1 MLEALGLSEPYF
13 SKNIFQSELS
23 TAGNFEDN
31 PELLLLLDS
40 MRSMVIYVDRWGN
53 VKHGNIRAQQWRKPE
68 PVKEISFI
76 EFASNWEDPY
86 ERQREVMQV
95 IRTGRSMWQSLERC
109 FERGRESWFH
119 VDKIPTRDLSGAVSG
134 ALLIIDNVTEHVFQE
149 RALKESETRYRAF
162 IKNSSDGIWRYD
174 LKPAVDINLP
184 VDEQVRQI
192 LQRAELVECNDRL
205 AKLFHFEDKEPLIGS
220 PLYINGAL
228 IKKHDIKEFVCNNYR
243 LECSKFSG
251 NQKQDEGI
259 LLETSAVGEI
269 ENGFLVRFW
278 GTSRDITE
286 KKRYLDKME
295 FLATHDALTS
305 LPNRVL
311 LYRQMEQVLLSR
323 SADQR
328 CALLLIDLDRFK
340 EINDTLGHLAG
351 DKVLKQ
357 LGPRFQAEMGKV
369 PGVVA
374 RLGGDEFAVFLS
386 NIRNAQQAVVMA
398 HRFLDAI
405 CHVFELDGFRTEIS
419 ASIGVVISPDQADDV
434 TTLMRYA
441 DIAMYHA
448 KTRLK
453 GVSVY
458 DSEFDSHSP
467 FRLEIIGALGR
478 AIRENQLCL
487 HFQPKVCLET
497 HRVYGFE
504 SLLRWQHPELG
515 FVPPAEFIPIAEM
528 SSVIYPLTAWVLEET
543 VKQCSLWVKQGF
555 AITIAM
561 NLSVRNLLDDRIVGD
576 LRRVLKEYDLPGE
589 HLEME
594 ITESMIMSDP
604 KRAEHALRRISALG
618 VKLSVDDF
626 GTGYSS
632 LAYLKRLPVQCL
644 KIDGSFI
651 RGMLEDEQDEIIVNS
666 TIQLAHNLGLT
677 VVAEGVENE
686 ATYQH
691 LKSLGCNCAQ
701 GYFIAPPMDT
711 AATEQWLDD
720 GQWECCDDLCW
731 G

>member
-1 MLEALGLSEPYF
+1 MIS
-13 SKNIFQSELS
+13 
-23 TAGNFEDN
+23 NFEDN

-40 MRSMVIYVDRWGN
+40 MRPMVIYVDRWGN
-53 VKHGNIRAQQWRKPE
+53 VKHGNIRAQQWRMPE
-68 PVKEISFI
+68 PVKGISFV
-76 EFASNWEDPY
+76 EFAANWESPY

-109 FERGRESWFH
+109 FERGKESWFQ
-119 VDKIPTRDLSGAVSG
+119 VDKIPTRDVTGAVSG
-134 ALLIIDNVTEHVFQE
+134 ALLIIDNVTEHIFQD
-149 RALKESETRYRAF
+149 RALKESDTRYRAF

-184 VDEQVRQI
+184 VDEQVRLI
-192 LQRAELVECNDRL
+192 LRRAELVECNDRL
-205 AKLFHFEDKEPLIGS
+205 AKLFHLESKDTLIGS
-220 PLYINGAL
+220 PLYTKGAI
-228 IKKHDIKEFVCNNYR
+228 IKKHDIQDFVHNNYR
-243 LECSKFSG
+243 LECSEFAGSNKE
-251 NQKQDEGI
+251 DEGV

-286 KKRYLDKME
+286 QKRYLDKME

-305 LPNRVL
+305 LPNRVM
-311 LYRQMEQVLLSR
+311 LYRQMEKALQVR
-323 SADQR
+323 QDHQR
-328 CALLLIDLDRFK
+328 FALLLIDLDRFK

-357 LGPRFQAEMGKV
+357 LGPRFESELGKV

-398 HRFLDAI
+398 HRFLDTI

-419 ASIGVVISPDQADDV
+419 ASIGVVIAPDQAQDV

-458 DSEFDSHSP
+458 DPEFDSHSP
-467 FRLEIIGALGR
+467 FRLEVIGALGR

-487 HFQPKVCLET
+487 HFQPKVCLRT
-497 HRVYGFE
+497 NRVYGFE

-515 FVPPAEFIPIAEM
+515 FVPSSEFIPIAEM

-543 VKQCSLWVKQGF
+543 VKQCSIWVKQGYS
-555 AITIAM
+555 ISIAM

-576 LRRVLKEYDLPGE
+576 LRRLLEEYNLPGE

-644 KIDGSFI
+644 KIDCAFI
-651 RGMLEDEQDEIIVNS
+651 RGMMDDEQDEIIVNS

-677 VVAEGVENE
+677 VVAEGVEND
-686 ATYQH
+686 ATYGH
-691 LKSLGCNCAQ
+691 LKSLGCDCAQ
-701 GYFIAPPMDT
+701 GFFVAHPMDKS
-711 AATEQWLDD
+711 ATERWLQNGQWLHSEIACL
-720 GQWECCDDLCW
+720 GPAHSN
-731 G
+731 